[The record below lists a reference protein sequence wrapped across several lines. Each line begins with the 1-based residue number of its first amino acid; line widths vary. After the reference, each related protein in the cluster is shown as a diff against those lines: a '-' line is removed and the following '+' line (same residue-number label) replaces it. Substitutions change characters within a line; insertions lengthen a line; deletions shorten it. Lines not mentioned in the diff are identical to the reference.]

1 MLIQNINGSNATP
14 PPAITASEPVAV
26 AETKVAP
33 PPRVAATESAARAA
47 EPTPAQ
53 VQSAVDSINKS
64 MRQINSDLEFTV
76 DKDTQKRIIKVV
88 EAGTGTVIR
97 QFPSE
102 EAIAI
107 ARAIDHMQ
115 NGLLLKQKA

>member
-14 PPAITASEPVAV
+14 SPAVTASGSVAV

-33 PPRVAATESAARAA
+33 LPKEAATESTAHAA

-64 MRQINSDLEFTV
+64 MQQVNSNLEFTI
-76 DKDTQKRIIKVV
+76 DQDTQKKIVKVV

-102 EAIAI
+102 EAISI
-107 ARAIDHMQ
+107 AKAIDHMQ